1 VTATRIARCI
11 AARRAEG
18 KTALVVYLTIGEPN
32 VAESIAC
39 ARAALRAGADM
50 LELGVPFSDPTAD
63 GPVISQAAYRAIQHG
78 GSLKAALGVA
88 RELRAESAA
97 PLVLFTYYNPIVA
110 FGDDRLPRAATEAGV
125 DGLLVVDLPPEEGA
139 VLRDAARKE
148 ELAFIPLVAPTTDRE
163 RERKVVAGASG
174 FVYYV
179 SVTGVTGTGVA
190 PLVEAGR
197 EAARLRER
205 VKLPVVV
212 GFGIRSP
219 ENARS
224 VASQGVDGVVVGT
237 EVVRAMAAAGSPQ
250 ARIAAVETLVKSL
263 RQGLDSPQAAL

>member
-1 VTATRIARCI
+1 MTATRITQCL
-11 AARRAEG
+11 AARKAEG
-18 KTALVVYLTIGEPN
+18 RTALVVYLTIGEPN
-32 VAESIAC
+32 VEESIAC
-39 ARAALRAGADM
+39 AKAALRAGADM

-63 GPVISQAAYRAIQHG
+63 GPVISQASYRAIHHG
-78 GSLKAALGVA
+78 GSLKAALRVA
-88 RELRAESAA
+88 REVRAESQA
-97 PLVLFTYYNPIVA
+97 PLVLFTYYNPVVA

-139 VLRDAARKE
+139 TLREQAARE

-163 RERKVVAGASG
+163 RELKVVARASG

-179 SVTGVTGTGVA
+179 SVTGVTGTGAA

-197 EAARLRER
+197 EAAALSQR

-219 ENARS
+219 ENARA
-224 VASQGVDGVVVGT
+224 VAAQGADGVVVGT
-237 EVVRAMAAAGSPQ
+237 EVVRVMAAAESPA
-250 ARIAAVETLVKSL
+250 ARVAAVETLVKSL
-263 RQGLDSPQAAL
+263 RAGLDQK